1 MPIPF
6 SRNLKGVDR
15 YREFLRGVPNQ
26 IPAAICYLPLPNG
39 FTSGKSLPLLLAK
52 GLAQLLLSMG
62 IDMKKFAAFLLGKL
76 TPPEMCTQMRFV
88 TGFCGLFL
96 LVSLNGCGGGGG
108 GSLVTEQVGPY
119 AGYTGATYNSKVA
132 DYFRTGVNDTGLSL
146 NSYQEFQNLS
156 AYSVSSTVHPNVLTN
171 VHKAYGYSLSGS
183 GKTIAILDSGFNSI
197 QEYRE
202 RKVFAEMQSKY
213 DAGQIA
219 DGGLFT
225 TELART
231 AADTLAVTSDEE
243 ENWHGTVVAS
253 IAAAPIQNTG
263 SAYYTDMQTT
273 YSGAGSFYSYTADR
287 PNLVHGMMG
296 VAYNAGLF
304 LTDVRTHTDLLQGL
318 TAATTAAANAGAVV
332 QNNSWGLINTPVP
345 GSIPS
350 DISSYTSLQAGAYL
364 VSVAGFT
371 AEKWVDYYNA
381 LSSFQSGGV
390 IVFALSNDQNSSSLV
405 AALPQIYPNLQAAWI
420 TVGNIDT
427 AGTTPTVTRQS
438 SACGV
443 TASYCLVADGT
454 DITGAN
460 LTNNLPYRSGLDGT
474 SFAAPQVSG
483 MIAILA
489 EAFPSL
495 TPADLVTR
503 LLATANNSFFTPTAQ
518 RQFTSSISHGYN
530 TEFGHGIPDL
540 YAALQPITSGSRPVG
555 FVFMG
560 SPNSGLLRPMAST
573 GLQASPMMLRG
584 LQASLKGQSAL
595 VYDALGAGFQVPLSV
610 FLQTGG
616 SPALLGQWLSQ
627 PFLNSAHSSHQGDGG
642 GYFYSEKNGLAGD
655 RWSLASQFSLAE
667 FSRRHQESFGL
678 SEVRATSG
686 LYASK
691 LGAGFVHQ
699 PMQFATG
706 FKLTESS
713 RLFTY
718 LGESRTTSSPYEA
731 KSAER
736 PNVMGTAMSITLE
749 NSETTLGQVLFGFQ
763 QEDKALRGSSG
774 EGALQLGRHSR
785 SIYFAPVFSFRHASG
800 WNWQASAS
808 LGFSKTK
815 ASAHSLITGSSPV
828 VTSEFML
835 GASNVHLFDE
845 GDQLSFQVWQ
855 PETVESGYL
864 KMQLPSLVGPNDPVS
879 FTSSRLDLSDQP
891 RMFVY
896 SMAYQKRLS
905 AQTVLRQEVF
915 LLPGLNEQGLQRSQL
930 GFAVKLQHRF

>member
-1 MPIPF
+1 MRLLKVTL
-6 SRNLKGVDR
+6 SRL
-15 YREFLRGVPNQ
+15 
-26 IPAAICYLPLPNG
+26 
-39 FTSGKSLPLLLAK
+39 T
-52 GLAQLLLSMG
+52 GLG
-62 IDMKKFAAFLLGKL
+62 FLLTL
-76 TPPEMCTQMRFV
+76 A
-88 TGFCGLFL
+88 
-96 LVSLNGCGGGGG
+96 GCGGGGG
-108 GSLVTEQVGPY
+108 GSLAPVDGAF
-119 AGYTGATYNSKVA
+119 AGYSGTSYNSTIA
-132 DYFRTGVNDTGLSL
+132 DYFRTGVNNTGLTL

-183 GKTIAILDSGFNSI
+183 GQTIAVLDTGFNSL
-197 QEYRE
+197 QEFNGDRA
-202 RKVFAEMQSKY
+202 FAEMQSKF
-213 DAGQIA
+213 DAGGIV
-219 DGGLFT
+219 DGGLFA

-231 AADTLAVTSDEE
+231 TADGLAVTADQQ
-243 ENWHGTVVAS
+243 ENWHGTAVAS
-253 IAAAPIQNTG
+253 VAAAPLHNSG
-263 SAYYTDMQTT
+263 SSYYTAMQAA
-273 YSGAGSFYSYTADR
+273 YPGAAPFYNYAADR
-287 PNLVHGMMG
+287 PLLTHGIVG
-296 VAYNAGLF
+296 VAYAANLF

-318 TAATTAAANAGAVV
+318 TNATTAAANAGAVV

-345 GSIPS
+345 NNIPA
-350 DISSYTSLQAGAYL
+350 DISSYSSQQAADYLASAAGYTSAQWLA
-364 VSVAGFT
+364 
-371 AEKWVDYYNA
+371 YYNA

-427 AGTTPTVTRQS
+427 AGATPTVTRQS

-560 SPNSGLLRPMAST
+560 SPTSGLLRPMAST

-584 LQASLKGQSAL
+584 LQASFKGQSAL

-718 LGESRTTSSPYEA
+718 LGESRTTSSPYET

-808 LGFSKTK
+808 LGLSKTK
-815 ASAHSLITGSSPV
+815 ASAYSLITGSSPV

-835 GASNVHLFDE
+835 GASKVDLFDE